1 MVFVGKLEDV
11 LKELGYDDFE
21 RFIKPH
27 LTITDTGGGVATYK
41 FDNRLDKLISGF
53 LKSNKDLSNSFKK
66 NKAVEEEYLKK
77 LEDAKSGISG
87 KLPKDDDRSKVIEKR
102 LDKIYALFKN
112 VFRPERLITSVVK
125 QYEAR

>member
-1 MVFVGKLEDV
+1 MGKLEDV

-27 LTITDTGGGVATYK
+27 LTITDIGGGVATYK

>member
-1 MVFVGKLEDV
+1 M
-11 LKELGYDDFE
+11 
-21 RFIKPH
+21 
-27 LTITDTGGGVATYK
+27 TITDIGGGVATYK